1 MIRYRLSQPARKD
14 LVEIRDFISKENR
27 FAARKLLTQL
37 RAACRMLARHP
48 DSGHLRTDLAS
59 EPLRF
64 WPVRSYLIVY
74 RPNTKPPDIVRIL
87 HGARDISLLI

>member
-1 MIRYRLSQPARKD
+1 MIRYRLSEPGRKD

-27 FAARKLLTQL
+27 LAARKVLTQL

-48 DSGHLRTDLAS
+48 GIGHLRTDLAS

-64 WPVRSYLIVY
+64 WPVRSDCVFCLT
-74 RPNTKPPDIVRIL
+74 N
-87 HGARDISLLI
+87 GAISLTLGEP